1 MDSGDDLYG
10 RIRNGVL
17 TISGSNPSIK
27 VENGLLVVRDGPRP
41 IPDDLRGPAPPLEER
56 MTTLRLPRAGCP
68 VKSIVVIRPDGFIT
82 FAAIEWLHEVGVS
95 LAHIDWRGEVLL
107 ANAAARP
114 DRPALRRAQALA
126 AGDET
131 GLAIMREILRHKL
144 AGQAAVARLLGGED
158 AALLIERLAGEATAA
173 TAGIHALAMEAAAAS
188 AYWSL
193 WGDVRARF
201 ARRDNV
207 PEHWQVFGTRR
218 SVRAM
223 PESRS
228 GVRASNRSRKATSA
242 AGAMLNY
249 LYGLAASQVAIALAE
264 VGLDPGIGIFH
275 SDRDGRPSLA
285 YDAIEA
291 VRPYVNAW
299 LLTLFAEV
307 RFAKRDFAEEGDG
320 TIRISRP
327 LTSWLAMTAPL
338 WRRAADAVAGWL
350 AASLAACARFA
361 GNGAAT
367 DAVIEAPELGEAIPA
382 QHPKAS
388 GGGGAF
394 SKLPVWEP
402 PLPSLPAPGRAYKP
416 ALAHEVMPRA
426 CHECGRA
433 LAAAEQASKVRKF
446 CSASCVGVY
455 RAEMRR
461 FLPLDE
467 GRVSKGAIAA
477 VRAVEVA
484 RSEKLRAHAA
494 GRAAWDEVKP
504 DAAADAALRR
514 WYTAEVVPQ
523 LCGVARTEI
532 ARTIGVSR
540 VYARDLARG
549 KVPHARHFEALAALV
564 GVAAPKETAAPDRWI
579 APV

>member
-27 VENGLLVVRDGPRP
+27 VENGMLVVRDGPRP
-41 IPDDLRGPAPPLEER
+41 VPDDLRGPAPPVEER

-68 VKSIVVIRPDGFIT
+68 VKSIIVTRPDGFIT
-82 FAAIEWLHEVGVS
+82 FAAIEWLHQVGVS
-95 LAHIDWRGEVLL
+95 LSQLDWRGEVSL

-114 DRPALRRAQALA
+114 DRPALRRAQTLA

-131 GLAIMREILRHKL
+131 GLAMMREILRHKL

-158 AALLIERLAGEATAA
+158 TALLIERLAGEVAGA
-173 TAGIHALAMEAAAAS
+173 TAGIHALASEAAAAS
-188 AYWSL
+188 GYWSL
-193 WGDVRARF
+193 WGDVRAHF

-207 PEHWQVFGTRR
+207 PDHWQVFGTRR
-218 SVRAM
+218 SVRAA

-228 GVRASNRSRKATSA
+228 GVQASNRSRNATSA

-275 SDRDGRPSLA
+275 ADRDGWPSLA
-285 YDAIEA
+285 YDAIEP
-291 VRPYVNAW
+291 VRPYVEAW
-299 LLTLFAEV
+299 LLALLAEV
-307 RFAKRDFAEEGDG
+307 RFAKRDFAEDGDG

-338 WRRAADAVAGWL
+338 WRRAAEAVAGWL
-350 AASLAACARFA
+350 AASVAACARFA
-361 GNGAAT
+361 GSGAVN
-367 DAVIEAPELGEAIPA
+367 DAVIETPELGEAIPA
-382 QHPKAS
+382 QHPRGS
-388 GGGGAF
+388 GGGGALL
-394 SKLPVWEP
+394 KLPPWEP

-416 ALAHEVMPRA
+416 ALAHDVIPRA

-433 LAAAEQASKVRKF
+433 LAAAERASKVRKF

-467 GRVSKGAIAA
+467 GRVPGGTIAA
-477 VRAVEVA
+477 VRAVDVA

-504 DAAADAALRR
+504 EAAADAALRR
-514 WYTAEVVPQ
+514 WYAAEVVPR
-523 LCGVARTEI
+523 LGGVARTEI

-549 KVPHARHFEALAALV
+549 KVPHARHFAALAALV
-564 GVAAPKETAAPDRWI
+564 GVAAPRG
-579 APV
+579 